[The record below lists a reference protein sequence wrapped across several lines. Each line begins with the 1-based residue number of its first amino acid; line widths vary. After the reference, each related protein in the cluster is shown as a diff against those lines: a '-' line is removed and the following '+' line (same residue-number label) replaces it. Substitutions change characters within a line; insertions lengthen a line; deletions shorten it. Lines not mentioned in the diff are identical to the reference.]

1 MIGPRHALPISS
13 SEISAENRALHNALA
28 SLANGKDSGE
38 ESIKLQSEGA
48 SEGGQDS
55 AAEAN
60 QAVMNAQV
68 LLPAGTG
75 LGCNSGSGAAALRS
89 SGSVGGARGGGDESD
104 VVMRTDSVTSGVGHG
119 VSGANKQELSAAD
132 GGDEAEGGASPTFPA
147 NTNGEESLIN
157 IPLLQQMQSFA
168 MQEMQEQRT
177 AVALRSFRHRRHHD
191 PSEPCR
197 ECESYGETV
206 DRQLAQKR
214 RDEIARAKEQK
225 ASRPEGTPS

>member
-13 SEISAENRALHNALA
+13 SEISAENRALRNALA

-119 VSGANKQELSAAD
+119 VSGAKQELSAA
-132 GGDEAEGGASPTFPA
+132 GGDEAEGGASATFPA
-147 NTNGEESLIN
+147 NTSGEESLIN
-157 IPLLQQMQSFA
+157 IPLLQQMQS
-168 MQEMQEQRT
+168 
-177 AVALRSFRHRRHHD
+177 ALRTWEYLHMHAH
-191 PSEPCR
+191 
-197 ECESYGETV
+197 
-206 DRQLAQKR
+206 
-214 RDEIARAKEQK
+214 
-225 ASRPEGTPS
+225 TPSTVLKGGAEDK